1 MRAIHVVWID
11 LDAIL
16 VHEKL
21 SQHRL
26 LASNTNWRCR
36 GCRTCFDEHTLFK
49 ALFLVLASSVT
60 AVLDYNSPKCHK
72 IIILCKTICRMLNPY
87 SKCSKYSIFLFPISR
102 FHVIGNNKN
111 GLVFNKPISQKC
123 LQIRRRPQYLRRSK
137 AKPANLIPDITSTFF
152 CIIRH
157 SSIP

>member
-1 MRAIHVVWID
+1 MVTAHNFAQQPLLVNLNRVKYVVLYFKSSPNLVAIKIRAIHVVWID

-49 ALFLVLASSVT
+49 ALSLVLASSVT
-60 AVLDYNSPKCHK
+60 AVLDYNSPKCHN
-72 IIILCKTICRMLNPY
+72 C
-87 SKCSKYSIFLFPISR
+87 
-102 FHVIGNNKN
+102 
-111 GLVFNKPISQKC
+111 
-123 LQIRRRPQYLRRSK
+123 
-137 AKPANLIPDITSTFF
+137 
-152 CIIRH
+152 
-157 SSIP
+157 